1 MQRAITIVFLTLLS
15 CSDGGAPAGDRGVD
29 TPPAGI
35 HEVRP
40 GQSIQAAIDA
50 ANAGEEV
57 RIFPGT
63 YAAPATAEAL
73 IVIPGAKN
81 GIRIRGHGTI
91 PDEVVL
97 DGGGRVLH
105 VILVEPGIGRQ
116 TSIENLTVK
125 GGLADPQ
132 ALFPAGVSS
141 TRHPELSA
149 DHDFHHDGAGLMLF
163 RAAPTLARLRVID
176 NRAQRCGAGISVFC
190 PDAQGCP
197 ADGPLIRDSEIQ
209 RNLVNEGTGGG
220 IDAYFGSR
228 VEIVNCLL
236 VGNSGWGSGVAVLD
250 GAKVEITSST
260 IAESAR
266 HGVAM
271 NPKGTA
277 IITDSIVSGSQDE
290 GILLEGSPA
299 LALDHVLFHGNQAA
313 WSPPPGIAL
322 LSADPLFVKGPR
334 GAHYLSQKAAGQ
346 AADSPALDAGAG
358 DAASR
363 KLAGLCTRSDGKPD
377 SGALDLGYHYQP

>member
-1 MQRAITIVFLTLLS
+1 MHRAIPFLILTLCS
-15 CSDGGAPAGDRGVD
+15 CSDGGTPAGDGGSD
-29 TPPAGI
+29 KPPAGV

-50 ANAGEEV
+50 AKAGEEV

-63 YAAPATAEAL
+63 YAAAATAEAL
-73 IVIPGAKN
+73 VVIPAAKN
-81 GIRIRGHGTI
+81 GIRVRGHGSS

-97 DGGGRVLH
+97 DGAGRVLH
-105 VILVEPGIGRQ
+105 VILVEPGVGRQ
-116 TSIENLTVK
+116 TAIENLTVK
-125 GGLADPQ
+125 GGLADPKT
-132 ALFPAGVSS
+132 LFPGGVSA
-141 TRHPELSA
+141 TLHPELSA
-149 DHDFHHDGAGLMLF
+149 EHDFHHDGAGLMLF

-197 ADGPLIRDSEIQ
+197 ADGPLIRDSEIL

-228 VEIVNCLL
+228 VEVVNCLL
-236 VGNSGWGSGVAVLD
+236 AGNSGWGSGVAVLD
-250 GAKVEITSST
+250 GARVELTSST

-266 HGVAM
+266 HGVAL

-277 IITDSIVSGSQDE
+277 ILTDSIVSGSQDE

-299 LALDHVLFHGNQAA
+299 LTLDHVLFHGNQAG
-313 WSPPPGIAL
+313 WSPPAGTAVQ
-322 LSADPLFVKGPR
+322 SADPLFVKGPR

-363 KLAGLCTRSDGKPD
+363 KLAGLSTRSDGKPD
-377 SGALDLGYHYQP
+377 TGALDLGYHYQP